1 MADDVKQEE
10 KKDSKAVSKTVEKL
24 VDEISKLTVLELSDL
39 VNALQDKLGVSAMP
53 MAAAAPAAAAPAADA
68 GAAGA
73 DAGGGGA
80 QNLVMT
86 GSGENKIAVIKALR
100 EINQNWGLKEA
111 KDMTEALPAEIIKG
125 GKPEDVK
132 AAAEKLK
139 AAGAT
144 VEMK

>member
-1 MADDVKQEE
+1 MTDDKKEE
-10 KKDSKAVSKTVEKL
+10 TKLSKNVEKL
-24 VDEISKLTVLELSDL
+24 VDEVSKLTVLELSEL

-53 MAAAAPAAAAPAADA
+53 MAAASPAAAAAPASDTAP
-68 GAAGA
+68 AGA
-73 DAGGGGA
+73 DEGGA
-80 QNLVMT
+80 QNLVMM
-86 GSGENKIAVIKALR
+86 GAGENKIAVIKALR
-100 EINQNWGLKEA
+100 VINQNWGLKEA

-139 AAGAT
+139 TAGAT

>member
-1 MADDVKQEE
+1 MADDTNKTEETKKEVKE
-10 KKDSKAVSKTVEKL
+10 VSKNVEKL
-24 VDEISKLTVLELSDL
+24 VEEVSKLTVLELSEL

-53 MAAAAPAAAAPAADA
+53 MAAAAAPAAAAAGDAPAAADA
-68 GAAGA
+68 GGA
-73 DAGGGGA
+73 T
-80 QNLVMT
+80 NLVMT

-111 KDMTEALPAEIIKG
+111 KDMTEALPADIIKG
-125 GKPEDVK
+125 GKPDDVK
-132 AAAEKLK
+132 AASEKLK